1 MNISHTI
8 RNIVHLAVCLLCV
21 APYTDID
28 VISFVCGRVCVHVLT
43 LIISCFFSIVCV
55 CCYHLMVNKDY
66 ILYRTKAVKFVNEIM
81 NVNHAA

>member
-1 MNISHTI
+1 MF
-8 RNIVHLAVCLLCV
+8 VVCSSLYGYRCNFFCV
-21 APYTDID
+21 RA
-28 VISFVCGRVCVHVLT
+28 CVRAC
-43 LIISCFFSIVCV
+43 INFNYFMFFSIVCV